1 MSRLPDFE
9 AWAIFAKVAE
19 TGAFARAASELDLSK
34 ATVSKAVARLEARLS
49 TSLFHR
55 TSRKLALTESGRA
68 AFERAQRIL
77 AEGEAVEAETAAQ
90 STTPRGLV
98 RLAVP
103 MSFGLRHVGPLLPEF
118 LARYPEV
125 SIDLNLSD
133 QKVDLVGEGF
143 DLGLRIGV
151 LPDSS
156 LLAKRL
162 CGVRIVLVGAPG
174 YFAVHGRPTHPR
186 DLVWH
191 KALTYAYALTPETW
205 RFVHA
210 TEGEQAVSI
219 SGPLKVNNS
228 DALLPAL
235 RAGVGLALQ
244 PEFIVWPDLADGAV
258 EAVMCDWR
266 PPAAALHLVTPPGRL
281 RPARVRVLHDFLAER
296 LSNAPWAQTE

>member
-19 TGAFARAASELDLSK
+19 TGAFARAAAELDLSK
-34 ATVSKAVARLEARLS
+34 ATVSKAVSRLEARLS

-55 TSRKLALTESGRA
+55 TSRKLSLTESGRA
-68 AFERAQRIL
+68 AFERAMRIL

-98 RLAVP
+98 RLAAP
-103 MSFGLRHVGPLLPEF
+103 MSFGIRHVAPLLPEF

-133 QKVDLVGEGF
+133 QKVDLVGVGF
-143 DLGLRIGV
+143 DLGLRIGT

-156 LLAKRL
+156 LLSRRL
-162 CGVRIVLVGAPG
+162 CRVRIVLVGAPA
-174 YFAVHGRPTHPR
+174 YFQAHGRPVHPR

-191 KALTYAYALTPETW
+191 QALTYAYALTPETW

-210 TEGEQAVSI
+210 TEGEQAVTI

-235 RAGVGLALQ
+235 RDGVGLALQ
-244 PEFIVWPDLADGAV
+244 PEFIVWPELADGAL
-258 EAVMCDWR
+258 EAVMCDWQV
-266 PPAAALHLVTPPGRL
+266 PAITLHLVSPPGRL

-296 LSNAPWAQTE
+296 LSTAPWARGD

>member
-19 TGAFARAASELDLSK
+19 TGAFARAASELELSK
-34 ATVSKAVARLEARLS
+34 ATVSKAVTRLETRLA

-55 TSRKLALTESGRA
+55 TSRKLSLTESGRA
-68 AFERAQRIL
+68 AYERAQRIL

-90 STTPRGLV
+90 SNTPRGPV

-103 MSFGLRHVGPLLPEF
+103 MSFGIRHVAPLLPEF
-118 LARYPEV
+118 LALYPEV

-143 DLGLRIGV
+143 DLGLRIGA

-156 LLAKRL
+156 LLVRRL
-162 CGVRIVLVGAPG
+162 CGVRIVLVGAPS
-174 YFAVHGRPTHPR
+174 YFQAHGRPVHPR

-191 KALTYAYALTPETW
+191 RALTYAYALTPEIW
-205 RFVHA
+205 RFAHP
-210 TEGEQAVSI
+210 TEGEQAVTV

-244 PEFIVWPDLADGAV
+244 PEFIVWPELADGAV
-258 EAVMCDWR
+258 EAVMCDWQT
-266 PPAAALHLVTPPGRL
+266 PPIALHLVSPPGRL
-281 RPARVRVLHDFLAER
+281 RPARVRVLYDFLAER
-296 LSNAPWAQTE
+296 LSTAPWARGD